1 MEWIIVTDSGC
12 DLLPG
17 ELAPN
22 IHLRRVPLSILL
34 GEEEWVD
41 GADMDRERFL
51 TAMEAYKGKSSSAC
65 PSPET
70 WARAFSEG
78 DHVIAITI
86 TGGLSAIIPPCWGA
100 TCSGRNSPI
109 NPSMFWI
116 PVLPERRS
124 RCWFSALAS

>member
-22 IHLRRVPLSILL
+22 VHLRRVPLSILL

-51 TAMEAYKGKSSSAC
+51 TAMEAYKGKSSS
-65 PSPET
+65 
-70 WARAFSEG
+70 
-78 DHVIAITI
+78 
-86 TGGLSAIIPPCWGA
+86 
-100 TCSGRNSPI
+100 GRNSPI

-124 RCWFSALAS
+124 RCWFFALAS

>member
-22 IHLRRVPLSILL
+22 VHLRRVPLSILL

-70 WARAFSEG
+70 CSDRTWNSRRVISLAENVDSISSKLGRGMLLVSWA
-78 DHVIAITI
+78 
-86 TGGLSAIIPPCWGA
+86 A
-100 TCSGRNSPI
+100 TY
-109 NPSMFWI
+109 
-116 PVLPERRS
+116 
-124 RCWFSALAS
+124 

>member
-22 IHLRRVPLSILL
+22 VHLRRVPLSILL

-51 TAMEAYKGKSSSAC
+51 TAMEAYKGGWNRIWKR
-65 PSPET
+65 SPA
-70 WARAFSEG
+70 ARRRKHGRAPFPK
-78 DHVIAITI
+78 AI
-86 TGGLSAIIPPCWGA
+86 
-100 TCSGRNSPI
+100 
-109 NPSMFWI
+109 M
-116 PVLPERRS
+116 
-124 RCWFSALAS
+124 

>member
-51 TAMEAYKGKSSSAC
+51 TAM
-65 PSPET
+65 
-70 WARAFSEG
+70 ARAARPARRRKHGRAPFPK
-78 DHVIAITI
+78 AI
-86 TGGLSAIIPPCWGA
+86 
-100 TCSGRNSPI
+100 
-109 NPSMFWI
+109 M
-116 PVLPERRS
+116 
-124 RCWFSALAS
+124 

>member
-22 IHLRRVPLSILL
+22 VHLRRVPLSILL

-51 TAMEAYKGKSSSAC
+51 TAMEAYKGQEQLGLPVAGNMG
-65 PSPET
+65 
-70 WARAFSEG
+70 ARLF
-78 DHVIAITI
+78 
-86 TGGLSAIIPPCWGA
+86 
-100 TCSGRNSPI
+100 R
-109 NPSMFWI
+109 
-116 PVLPERRS
+116 RRS
-124 RCWFSALAS
+124 CNRHHHYGRTVRQL

>member
-22 IHLRRVPLSILL
+22 VHLRRVPLSILL

-51 TAMEAYKGKSSSAC
+51 TAMEA
-65 PSPET
+65 
-70 WARAFSEG
+70 
-78 DHVIAITI
+78 
-86 TGGLSAIIPPCWGA
+86 
-100 TCSGRNSPI
+100 
-109 NPSMFWI
+109 
-116 PVLPERRS
+116 
-124 RCWFSALAS
+124 